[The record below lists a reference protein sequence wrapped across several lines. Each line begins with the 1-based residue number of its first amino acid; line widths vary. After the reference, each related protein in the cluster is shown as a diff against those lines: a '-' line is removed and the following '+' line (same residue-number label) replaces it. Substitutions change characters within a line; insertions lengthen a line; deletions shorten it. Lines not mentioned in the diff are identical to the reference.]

1 MAPPATDEQHLIE
14 RCRSGDLTAFDELV
28 AQHQNRIYNLCYWT
42 LGDADEAADAAQT
55 VFVRAF
61 RSFASFRGDA
71 ALGTWLHRIAVNVT
85 IDAARRRQ
93 RAPLP
98 ISALERDEDDS
109 RESELESAP
118 GHFSTPDATAQEV
131 LTRRERRQAVREA
144 LSALPDHHRTV
155 LVLFDIEGHSY
166 EEVAELLE
174 LPLGT
179 VKSRLNRARLALRD
193 RLDTC
198 RELFED

>member
-1 MAPPATDEQHLIE
+1 MPPDEHQLIE
-14 RCRSGDLTAFDELV
+14 RCRKGDLTAFDELV

-71 ALGTWLHRIAVNVT
+71 ALSTWLHRIAINVT

-98 ISALERDEDDS
+98 FSALESDDEAARPRELDS
-109 RESELESAP
+109 ASIHLAAPENSA
-118 GHFSTPDATAQEV
+118 EEIV
-131 LTRRERRQAVREA
+131 TRGERRRAVRAA
-144 LSALPDHHRTV
+144 LHELSDHHRTV

-166 EEVAELLE
+166 EEIANLLE

-193 RLDTC
+193 KLDAC

>member
-1 MAPPATDEQHLIE
+1 MAPPATNEHRLIE

-61 RSFASFRGDA
+61 RSFANFRGDS
-71 ALGTWLHRIAVNVT
+71 ALSTWLHRIAINVT

-93 RAPLP
+93 RAPLSLSVLEGGDGEAGLREVD
-98 ISALERDEDDS
+98 SAAS
-109 RESELESAP
+109 Y
-118 GHFSTPDATAQEV
+118 FTTPDSTAQEV
-131 LTRRERRQAVREA
+131 VTRGERQRAVREA
-144 LSALPDHHRTV
+144 LSTLPDHHRTV

-166 EEVAELLE
+166 EEVANLLE

-193 RLDTC
+193 KLAGC